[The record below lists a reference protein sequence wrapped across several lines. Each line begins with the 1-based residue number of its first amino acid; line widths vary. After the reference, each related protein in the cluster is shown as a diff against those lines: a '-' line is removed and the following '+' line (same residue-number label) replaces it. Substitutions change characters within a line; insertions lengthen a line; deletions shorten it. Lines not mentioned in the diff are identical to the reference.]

1 MNIQT
6 LMKKLNCKM
15 KKKLKRNMKTYADL
29 CSEFS
34 TLQLAGKI
42 VFLSDLSTDG
52 LRTMLEG
59 ARQAPDDAYIKKWI
73 KFIGEIITKRIAED
87 REKRLND
94 LGI

>member
-1 MNIQT
+1 
-6 LMKKLNCKM
+6 MKKLNCKM

-29 CSEFS
+29 CVEFS
-34 TLQLAGKI
+34 SFPLAGKI

>member
-6 LMKKLNCKM
+6 LLKKLNYKM

-42 VFLSDLSTDG
+42 VFLSDLSTDVH
-52 LRTMLEG
+52 R
-59 ARQAPDDAYIKKWI
+59 
-73 KFIGEIITKRIAED
+73 
-87 REKRLND
+87 
-94 LGI
+94 

>member
-1 MNIQT
+1 
-6 LMKKLNCKM
+6 
-15 KKKLKRNMKTYADL
+15 
-29 CSEFS
+29 
-34 TLQLAGKI
+34 
-42 VFLSDLSTDG
+42 
-52 LRTMLEG
+52 MLEG